1 MVACDSGNI
10 RQIDEVL
17 LVPSPCL
24 TTQQTPTNMTT
35 AYHYHLQSI
44 TLDVKHAENPDLRE
58 YGAPERIDIVSEY
71 YFDLSE
77 AITRLNNNLT
87 SLKGQ
92 DGNPYPA
99 APIDEIENDVE
110 TSGQFGYHT
119 DIIIDSYHQ
128 LLIRRIKIH

>member
-1 MVACDSGNI
+1 MVACDSGDI
-10 RQIDEVL
+10 RQIDEVR

-58 YGAPERIDIVSEY
+58 YGAPKQIDIVSEY

-87 SLKGQ
+87 SLKVP

-99 APIDEIENDVE
+99 APIAETENDVE
-110 TSGQFGYHT
+110 TSGQFAYHT
-119 DIIIDSYHQ
+119 DVIIDSYYQ